1 MSQVINM
8 VYDIPHTIER
18 GIHRLKRI
26 DLRMNEQ
33 QKYDVIKSL
42 VDHNSCKKAAAV
54 KLGCTTRHVNR
65 LIKLYREH
73 GREAFIHGNR
83 GRKPAHSFTDE
94 QKLEMITVYSNKYYD
109 ATFSYACELMAQND
123 GIIVS
128 PSAFS
133 KIMYEN
139 FITSPRTTK
148 AVRKRL
154 AKELRIRKNAASSKK
169 KTDALQAAIV
179 SVEDSHSRRPRCA
192 YFGEMLQMD
201 ASVHLWFGDSKAN
214 LHIAIDDSTSR
225 IVGAYFDGQESLNGY
240 YNVFHQILTDY
251 GIPAMFYT
259 DRRTVFEYRN
269 KNMDKA
275 ELDTYTQFSYACKQL
290 GVEIKTTS
298 VAQAKGR
305 VERAFQTLQQ
315 RLPTALRL
323 AGITTISEANIFLHS
338 YIKEYNAK
346 FALPVNNNRSVFE
359 KQPDNETISQIL
371 AVLTERCVDCGHCIK
386 FQKQYYRTID
396 EHGLQVHYHKGT
408 KGLVIQTFDKKLLFS
423 VHDKIYELEAVPAH
437 EVSSKSFDFKPLTEH
452 PRKRSIPSPRHPW
465 RNTTF
470 NDFRTHSVTES
481 MLMC

>member
-1 MSQVINM
+1 MK
-8 VYDIPHTIER
+8 R

-42 VDHNSCKKAAAV
+42 VEHNGNKKAAAV
-54 KLGCTTRHVNR
+54 KLGCTTRHINR
-65 LIKLYREH
+65 LIRKYKEQ
-73 GREAFIHGNR
+73 GKEAFVHGNR
-83 GRKPAHSFTDE
+83 GRKPVHSFTDE
-94 QKLEMITVYSNKYYD
+94 QKLEIITIYNNKYYD
-109 ATFSYACELMAQND
+109 ATFAYACELLAEND
-123 GIIVS
+123 DIIIS
-128 PSAFS
+128 PSAFT

-154 AKELRIRKNAASSKK
+154 AKELRIQKENSSSKK
-169 KTDALQAAIV
+169 NTDALQTAIV
-179 SVEDSHSRRPRCA
+179 SVEDSHSRRPRCT

-201 ASVHLWFGDSKAN
+201 ASVHLWFGDTKTN

-225 IVGAYFDGQESLNGY
+225 IVGAYFDKQESLNGY
-240 YNVFHQILTDY
+240 YHVFYQILKHY

-269 KNMDKA
+269 KKMDKV

-298 VAQAKGR
+298 IAQAKGR

-315 RLPTALRL
+315 RLPIALRL
-323 AGITTISEANIFLHS
+323 AGITTIDEANTFLNS

-346 FALPVNNNRSVFE
+346 FALPFNSNKSVFE
-359 KQPDNETISQIL
+359 KQPDNETIHQIL
-371 AVLTERCVDCGHCIK
+371 AVLTERTVDCGHCIK
-386 FQKQYYRTID
+386 FQKHYYKTID
-396 EHGLQVHYHKGT
+396 EHGLQVHYHKGI

-423 VHDKIYELEAVPAH
+423 VQDKIYELEQVPDH
-437 EVSSKSFDFKPLTEH
+437 EVSSKNFDIKSTTQKPK
-452 PRKRSIPSPRHPW
+452 KRNIPSPRHPW
-465 RNTTF
+465 RNATF
-470 NDFRTHSVTES
+470 NTFRAHIITEN
-481 MLMC
+481 MLIC